1 MIREFTSVRRGL
13 NKNRNVDE
21 AHRSQVTPTEVDT
34 LSTPQATTSDRD
46 AMMTGL
52 KEAMSCT
59 KCGLID
65 YNGSANSKFKH
76 LNLSSQTKFKHQ
88 D

>member
-1 MIREFTSVRRGL
+1 MIRELTSVRRRL

-21 AHRSQVTPTEVDT
+21 AHCSQVTPTGVET

-46 AMMTGL
+46 AMMTGP

-59 KCGLID
+59 KWGLNSLSLSQI
-65 YNGSANSKFKH
+65 YNLPGSPFSITVKTWV
-76 LNLSSQTKFKHQ
+76 QV
-88 D
+88 